1 MLLRLTRV
9 VPLVATLALACEGG
23 PDLLELFASSSQ
35 YTIVFSDTGSQTY
48 TGSFGGFAAFSTQP
62 GAASAPWIAV
72 YIISDSL
79 RLTQILPF
87 GTQCPAAGSEPIT
100 TDSLAVDSVRAIVSL
115 RRTRGLVAVPTSSS
129 FTIDSVTRGGVWGR
143 FGLSL
148 YPVVPEFAGPS
159 ATITG
164 QFRLAEIDY
173 LHHAPHCSGGASP

>member
-1 MLLRLTRV
+1 M
-9 VPLVATLALACEGG
+9 ATLALACEGG

-35 YTIVFSDTGSQTY
+35 YTIVYNDTASQTY

-87 GTQCPAAGSEPIT
+87 GTQCPTAGSEPIT
-100 TDSLAVDSVRAIVSL
+100 TDSLAVDSARAIVNHS
-115 RRTRGLVAVPTSSS
+115 RARGLVADALYSSL
-129 FTIDSVTRGGVWGR
+129 TIDSVTTRDVWGR
-143 FGLSL
+143 FAIGLN
-148 YPVVPEFAGPS
+148 PVVPEFGGPS

-164 QFRLAEIDY
+164 EFRLAEIDY
-173 LHHAPHCSGGASP
+173 LHHAPHCGGGASP